1 MGCREGELDV
11 VLESGA
17 MVAPIMGIM
26 IGMKDRER
34 LK

>member
-1 MGCREGELDV
+1 MGCREGELDM

-17 MVAPIMGIM
+17 VVAPIMGIM
-26 IGMKDRER
+26 IGVKDHER